1 MELLIL
7 FLILLIIFIIIFF
20 LFIYT
25 AQKDLNL
32 RSTHPGYKAT
42 TYNSKNIKEGFKYD
56 SLPLLSKNP
65 LNDIFLS
72 LVFPA
77 YNEEKRLSPALEKAV
92 NYFSSL
98 NIKYEIIIV
107 NDGSRDKTL
116 DLIKNEIIK
125 YANLENLK
133 NRPEIIGVSYPKN
146 GGKGFAVK
154 TGMQYVRGKYVLMLD
169 SDGATDIRDYQTLF
183 DEVKNEEYCLAIGSR
198 KVIAEKAE
206 RVWYRNIM
214 GIINNFIIRGCIGI
228 KGIKD
233 TQCGFKLFTRKAAR
247 DIFRNT
253 HLVRWAFDV
262 DMLYI
267 CQYLGIKIIEVPV
280 NWKEIPGSK
289 LVLLPATV
297 SFFRDYFAMICFY
310 NTGFWKIKKIMYMF

>member
-1 MELLIL
+1 MDLLIL

-310 NTGFWKIKKIMYMF
+310 NTGFWKIKKN

>member
-1 MELLIL
+1 MDLLIL

-267 CQYLGIKIIEVPV
+267 CQFLGIKIIEVPV

-310 NTGFWKIKKIMYMF
+310 NTGFWKIKKID

>member
-1 MELLIL
+1 MDFLIL

-247 DIFRNT
+247 DIVRNT

-310 NTGFWKIKKIMYMF
+310 NTGFWKIKKID

>member
-1 MELLIL
+1 MDLLIL

-154 TGMQYVRGKYVLMLD
+154 TGMQYIRGKYVLMLD

-214 GIINNFIIRGCIGI
+214 GIINNFIIRVCIGI

-310 NTGFWKIKKIMYMF
+310 NTGFWKIKKIDK

>member
-1 MELLIL
+1 MDLLIL

-310 NTGFWKIKKIMYMF
+310 NTGFWKIKKND

>member
-1 MELLIL
+1 MELITL
-7 FLILLIIFIIIFF
+7 FLILLLLGLILFV

-25 AQKDLNL
+25 AQKDIKD
-32 RSTHPGYKAT
+32 RATHPGHKPKT
-42 TYNSKNIKEGFKYD
+42 FNSKEEFKYD
-56 SLPLLSKNP
+56 SLPLLSSNS

-92 NYFSSL
+92 NFFSSL

-107 NDGSRDKTL
+107 NDGSKDKTL
-116 DLIKNEIIK
+116 ELIKNEIKK
-125 YANLENLK
+125 YSSLENLK
-133 NRPEIIGVSYPKN
+133 NRPEIIGISYDKN

-154 TGMQYVRGKYVLMLD
+154 TGMQYIRGKYVLMLD
-169 SDGATDIRDYQTLF
+169 SDGATDIKDYNLLF
-183 DEVKNEEYCLAIGSR
+183 ENIKNEEYCLAIGSR
-198 KVIAEKAE
+198 KIITEQAE
-206 RVWYRNIM
+206 RVWYRNVM
-214 GIINNFIIRGCIGI
+214 GIINNFIIQICIGV

-247 DIFRNT
+247 DIFSNL
-253 HLVRWAFDV
+253 HLCRWAFDV

-267 CQYLGIKIIEVPV
+267 CKYLGIKVIEVPV

-289 LVLLPATV
+289 LVLLPATI
-297 SFFRDYFAMICFY
+297 SFFRDYFAMIVFY
-310 NTGFWKIKKIMYMF
+310 KFGFWKIKKRED